1 MEILGGRELDAAV
14 ARALGHEVEWQPCYR
29 SHDDGNWYGCG
40 GWKPERDSE
49 MLPCILIGA
58 LEDGVSQPV
67 YYHESDDL
75 TWAVVDG
82 LREKGWWLDLKQ
94 PISPNNPGCYCSLQ
108 RGAVAWGAEHLK
120 RITAILNA
128 GLLAYDAAN

>member
-1 MEILGGRELDAAV
+1 MEILEGRELDAAV
-14 ARALGHEVEWQPCYR
+14 AKMLGWRFQ
-29 SHDDGNWYGCG
+29 
-40 GWKPERDSE
+40 K
-49 MLPCILIGA
+49 IA
-58 LEDGVSQPV
+58 
-67 YYHESDDL
+67 DDL
-75 TWAVVDG
+75 GWWIPPPNIPNILPDYVGDDRLAWAVVDG

-128 GLLAYDAAN
+128 CLLAYDAAN